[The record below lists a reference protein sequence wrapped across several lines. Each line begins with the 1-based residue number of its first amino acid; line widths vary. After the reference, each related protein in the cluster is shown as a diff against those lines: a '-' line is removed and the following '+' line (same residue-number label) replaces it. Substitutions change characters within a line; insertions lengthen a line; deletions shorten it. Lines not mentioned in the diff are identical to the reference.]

1 MKLHRRLV
9 ARVAALIMGLTAATV
24 GLVAAPPAAYA
35 ASCQTDAHVY
45 FIYYGSLYV
54 KTEYDPVDGGTYDF
68 HLYYN
73 TSYTFQLGGNGIE
86 PSTTPRWEAFRPD
99 NGYVGSNESSTASGN
114 CVSNQKSFSVSAGP
128 GEVFT
133 YKANYVKGNHDGE
146 VRGQAHFRLFFDT
159 APPVS
164 DPDPDPNDPCPGVR
178 ICPIEY

>member
-45 FIYYGSLYV
+45 FIYGGLYV
-54 KTEYDPVDGGTYDF
+54 KWESDAVDGGTYDF

-73 TSYTFQLGGNGIE
+73 YTYSFQLGGNGIE
-86 PSTTPRWEAFRPD
+86 PGTTPRWEAYRPD
-99 NGYVGSNESSTASGN
+99 NSFVGSNESTTASGN
-114 CVSNQKSFSVSAGP
+114 CVSNQKYFSVSAGP
-128 GEVFT
+128 GEVYT
-133 YKANYVKGNHDGE
+133 YKASYVKGSHDGE
-146 VRGQAHFRLFFDT
+146 VQGQAHFRLIFDT